1 MTTTQQSKI
10 GALDMALAAGD
21 EDAVLLAFKAGRQRG
36 LDAVIGHALT
46 QGPDEW
52 ETLYVDAQAAGE
64 QPEVDPGDRFE
75 ILAQRFPAPTKQD
88 ILAQGQPGINVS
100 GMLR

>member
-1 MTTTQQSKI
+1 
-10 GALDMALAAGD
+10 
-21 EDAVLLAFKAGRQRG
+21 
-36 LDAVIGHALT
+36 
-46 QGPDEW
+46 
-52 ETLYVDAQAAGE
+52 VDAQAAGE

-88 ILAQGQPGINVS
+88 ILAQGQPSINVS